1 MILGDD
7 TPTVP
12 VMQGKSLL
20 ESFLGVAPG
29 YLKEKL
35 DGIELLLWLSVAG
48 GLSGALVSAINLYR
62 RRA

>member
-1 MILGDD
+1 MILGAE
-7 TPTVP
+7 PNEVP

-20 ESFLGVAPG
+20 DAFLGVQPG

-48 GLSGALVSAINLYR
+48 GLAGALVSAINLR